1 MNKTVKLI
9 DIRAEQLET
18 VKQILKKHLPQGILI
33 WVFGSRA
40 TCNAKEYSDLDIAL
54 QTENGQKIDF
64 ELIVM
69 LMDDFEESNLPFKV
83 DVVDYNSI
91 SGIFKQN
98 VDSQKFKLCDELQYI
113 CIPDFINANRS
124 D

>member
-40 TCNAKEYSDLDIAL
+40 TGRAKEYSDLDIAL
-54 QTENGQKIDF
+54 QFENGQKIDF
-64 ELIVM
+64 ELIVR
-69 LMDDFEESNLPFKV
+69 LMDDFEESNLCLK
-83 DVVDYNSI
+83 
-91 SGIFKQN
+91 
-98 VDSQKFKLCDELQYI
+98 
-113 CIPDFINANRS
+113 
-124 D
+124 

>member
-18 VKQILKKHLPQGILI
+18 VKQILKKHLPLGMLI

-40 TCNAKEYSDLDIAL
+40 TGRAKEYSDLDIAL

-64 ELIVM
+64 ELIVR

-98 VDSQKFKLCDELQYI
+98 VDSQKFKLCDELQ
-113 CIPDFINANRS
+113 NH
-124 D
+124 